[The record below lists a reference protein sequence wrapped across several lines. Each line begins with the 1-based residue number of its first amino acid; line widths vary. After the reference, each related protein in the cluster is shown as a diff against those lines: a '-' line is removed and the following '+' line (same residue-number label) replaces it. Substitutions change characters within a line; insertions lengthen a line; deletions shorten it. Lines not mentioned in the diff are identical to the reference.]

1 MFYAVWKYTELYRK
15 NIEAKETFCFQIRN
29 YIMNDQSNAPL
40 LLIGN
45 AGSGKSAIMAKS
57 ANDALASAQGG
68 ELMGKK

>member
-1 MFYAVWKYTELYRK
+1 MFYAVWKYTKLYRK

-29 YIMNDQSNAPL
+29 HIMNDQSNAPL

>member
-1 MFYAVWKYTELYRK
+1 M
-15 NIEAKETFCFQIRN
+15 
-29 YIMNDQSNAPL
+29 MNDQSNAPL

-57 ANDALASAQGG
+57 ANDALASAQRG